1 MTTASRRVAA
11 SALTASTTGAGGGAG
26 ATGGAPP
33 IRRLVRLGLSALG
46 AARVAVDT
54 STALMRPIPALERAN
69 FHGRTVSLRG
79 GVGAAAGA
87 IAASALCAPWPRQA
101 RTAHAAEA
109 AERAELGAAALAALV
124 AVTAGAGAGL
134 ADDLDAGAHDGQ
146 ETAKGLAGHLRAL
159 GRGHVT
165 TGVLKIAVIGAGAA
179 VAGALLSGS
188 RAAAAGAMPS
198 GGLSGLGGR
207 AVPTSLTAALTAA
220 DLQRRGRRARLA
232 DAAGSAVVVASWANV
247 INLLDLRSGRA
258 LKAAGAGA
266 ALLLAAPGRAP
277 ATRRLAAGALGTV
290 AASLPEDLGEETM
303 LGDTGANALGALLG
317 TALAAHPSRALRL
330 GAGAAGVALILASE
344 RVSFSRVIERTPVL
358 AALDALGRR
367 RAPSPQ
373 APGAPAPQRPEGGA
387 PVAAARAG
395 TASGTGEPGAP
406 VPGLP
411 GTTTAG
417 AG

>member
-87 IAASALCAPWPRQA
+87 IAASALCAPWRGRA
-101 RTAHAAEA
+101 TASRAPQSLLSVPSVPS
-109 AERAELGAAALAALV
+109 AERAELGAVALAALV
-124 AVTAGAGAGL
+124 ATTAGAGAGL

-188 RAAAAGAMPS
+188 RAASAGAMPS
-198 GGLSGLGGR
+198 GGLGGHV
-207 AVPTSLTAALTAA
+207 VPAALTAA
-220 DLQRRGRRARLA
+220 SRHRPRALARLA

-247 INLLDLRSGRA
+247 INLLDLRPGRA

-290 AASLPEDLGEETM
+290 AAALPEDLGERTM

-330 GAGAAGVALILASE
+330 GAGAAGVALILTSE

-367 RAPSPQ
+367 SAPSGSDPGTAQ
-373 APGAPAPQRPEGGA
+373 PGAPAAERPA
-387 PVAAARAG
+387 AG
-395 TASGTGEPGAP
+395 TPDPAAP
-406 VPGLP
+406 AAGPP

>member
-1 MTTASRRVAA
+1 MTIAARMTAA
-11 SALTASTTGAGGGAG
+11 SPPTGSTAG
-26 ATGGAPP
+26 ATTGTGGPSP
-33 IRRLVRLGLSALG
+33 SRRLVRLGLSALG
-46 AARVAVDT
+46 AARVALDA
-54 STALMRPIPALERAN
+54 STLLARPMPALERVN

-87 IAASALCAPWPRQA
+87 IAASALCAPWPRRA

-124 AVTAGAGAGL
+124 ATTAGAGAGL

-188 RAAAAGAMPS
+188 RAASAGAMPS
-198 GGLSGLGGR
+198 GGLGGHV
-207 AVPTSLTAALTAA
+207 VPAALTAA
-220 DLQRRGRRARLA
+220 RRHRPGAPARLA

-247 INLLDLRSGRA
+247 INLLDLRPGRA

-266 ALLLAAPGRAP
+266 ALLLAAPGRP
-277 ATRRLAAGALGTV
+277 QATRRLAAGALGTV
-290 AASLPEDLGEETM
+290 AAALPEDLGEETM

-367 RAPSPQ
+367 SAPSGSDPGTAQ
-373 APGAPAPQRPEGGA
+373 PGAPAAERPA
-387 PVAAARAG
+387 AG
-395 TASGTGEPGAP
+395 TPDPAAP
-406 VPGLP
+406 AAGPP

>member
-1 MTTASRRVAA
+1 MTIAARMTAAGPP
-11 SALTASTTGAGGGAG
+11 TGSTAG
-26 ATGGAPP
+26 ATTGTGGPSP
-33 IRRLVRLGLSALG
+33 SRRLARLGLSALG
-46 AARVAVDT
+46 AARAALDA
-54 STALMRPIPALERAN
+54 STLLARPMPALERVN

-79 GVGAAAGA
+79 GVGAAAGS
-87 IAASALCAPWPRQA
+87 IAAAALCAPWPRRA

-124 AVTAGAGAGL
+124 AATAGAGAGL

-146 ETAKGLAGHLRAL
+146 EVAKGLAGHLRAL
-159 GRGHVT
+159 RRGRVT

-188 RAAAAGAMPS
+188 RAASAGAMPS
-198 GGLSGLGGR
+198 GGLGCLGGH
-207 AVPTSLTAALTAA
+207 AVPTSLTTALTAA
-220 DLQRRGRRARLA
+220 RRHRPGAPARLA

-247 INLLDLRSGRA
+247 INLLDLRPGRA

-266 ALLLAAPGRAP
+266 ALLLAAPGRP
-277 ATRRLAAGALGTV
+277 QATRRLAAGALGTV
-290 AASLPEDLGEETM
+290 AAALPEDLGEETM

-367 RAPSPQ
+367 S
-373 APGAPAPQRPEGGA
+373 APGRPVPGSPAPAT
-387 PVAAARAG
+387 PVAAACADPVP
-395 TASGTGEPGAP
+395 GTGEPGAP
-406 VPGLP
+406 ATGLP
-411 GTTTAG
+411 GATTPG

>member
-87 IAASALCAPWPRQA
+87 IAASALCAPWRGRA
-101 RTAHAAEA
+101 TASRAPQSLLSVPS

-124 AVTAGAGAGL
+124 ATTAGAGAGL

-179 VAGALLSGS
+179 VAGVLLSGS
-188 RAAAAGAMPS
+188 RSPSACAGAA
-198 GGLSGLGGR
+198 LG
-207 AVPTSLTAALTAA
+207 TASSTTT
-220 DLQRRGRRARLA
+220 GRRPVVSRAARLV

-247 INLLDLRSGRA
+247 INLLDLRPGRA
-258 LKAAGAGA
+258 LKAVGAGA
-266 ALLLAAPGRAP
+266 ALLLAAPDQPA

-290 AASLPEDLGEETM
+290 AAALPEDLGERTM

-367 RAPSPQ
+367 SAPSGSDPGTAQ
-373 APGAPAPQRPEGGA
+373 PGAPA
-387 PVAAARAG
+387 AG
-395 TASGTGEPGAP
+395 P
-406 VPGLP
+406 P